1 MSGGGGND
9 WIFGDGEHISA
20 SETPFDLL
28 AGNDTLFGG
37 SGNDFL
43 FGDALSADAFT
54 LGDNFGAQIVAGAD
68 TIIGGS
74 GDDVIVG
81 DFQVASFDEVSTIT
95 GGNDLLTGGSG
106 NDTFFFLEGSAE
118 DVITDFRAGAG
129 SDDVLDVTGYLIDGG
144 NFETVLGKD
153 LDGNAVLTFNAD
165 DSIMLLGVGADDL
178 HADDFVPI

>member
-1 MSGGGGND
+1 MFTGGND
-9 WIFGDGEHISA
+9 TIDYMFDRN
-20 SETPFDLL
+20 TPFS
-28 AGNDTLFGG
+28 TMIY
-37 SGNDFL
+37 
-43 FGDALSADAFT
+43 GDASTVSAAM
-54 LGDNFGAQIVAGAD
+54 AVAGAD